1 MGDPLSVLRE
11 FVSSGRKWKEEGDEV
26 VFGDVRFKKEEETA
40 WRPANRQGYYKLS
53 ELVILVDH
61 AHMPYQQYLRTM
73 GGVLKQQSFVSKLD
87 FDNLL
92 KYLRGE
98 TATSKQTLRELKL
111 VLETKK
117 QRMEGGAG
125 EEELGKVDGEMHR
138 ILKSDERPVHDRNS
152 VLLTPTADYTIALRM
167 IESAQRRVKEAS
179 GKASGGGGGSGGAGR
194 KSQFDQRPG
203 AVGSGA
209 SSSAAADSSRLHP
222 PIIIVPSDPSAMVNM
237 TNIVDFL
244 EKAHFVSTSFV
255 LF

>member
-1 MGDPLSVLRE
+1 MSLVARRGLCCKIIESESHCELTVKVNLTVNSLWAFFCYLFDRD
-11 FVSSGRKWKEEGDEV
+11 VSRSTG
-26 VFGDVRFKKEEETA
+26 
-40 WRPANRQGYYKLS
+40 
-53 ELVILVDH
+53 
-61 AHMPYQQYLRTM
+61 
-73 GGVLKQQSFVSKLD
+73 LD
-87 FDNLL
+87 
-92 KYLRGE
+92 
-98 TATSKQTLRELKL
+98 AQTLRELKL

-167 IESAQRRVKEAS
+167 IESAQRRAKEAS